1 MATDNNQ
8 DNDRIDSL
16 EAAFISLAETQRQLV
31 ELAQRHDMR
40 MEMLQ
45 AIQRDQAATQQEQ
58 AATQEEQATAQQE
71 QTAAIQRHDMEMEML
86 RAIQRDQAAT
96 QQVLAATQQALAAI
110 QQELIANQ
118 QELAATQQAQ
128 AATQQAQAA
137 TQQDQAAAI
146 ERHNE
151 RMEMLR
157 ETQNQVVNLVQNM
170 ASMLHGAIDTQ
181 QEHSNDIRD
190 LREGRDSAP

>member
-8 DNDRIDSL
+8 NNDRIDRL
-16 EAAFISLAETQRQLV
+16 EAIMQMVAETQRQLV
-31 ELAQRHDMR
+31 ELAQRHDMQ

-45 AIQRDQAATQQEQ
+45 ATQRDQAATLQSQEETQQDQ
-58 AATQEEQATAQQE
+58 AATQQD

-96 QQVLAATQQALAAI
+96 QQVLAATQQVLAAI
-110 QQELIANQ
+110 QQELVANQ
-118 QELAATQQAQ
+118 QELAAN
-128 AATQQAQAA
+128 
-137 TQQDQAAAI
+137 QQDQDAAI
-146 ERHNE
+146 ERHDI

-190 LREGRDSAP
+190 LRENRDNAP